1 MAAENLVEVNGGVTV
16 SNEEVAV
23 LAQSGNEKS
32 VLLLWERV
40 KYFAKKQAC
49 RWIAAWEGSGG
60 IVLDD
65 LMQVSFLAL
74 LDALESWKPDG
85 GSFIGWYALRLK
97 AAFTVAYGKRTQ
109 RDRLDPLQS
118 AASLDAPLDGDDD
131 DLTLGDTIEDPEAM
145 RAMDSVEEIDRLHH
159 LHDIMQE
166 VIETLPEDQRQAIV
180 EKYYRGGKAD
190 SKAHNAALR
199 SLRHPSR
206 SRALKEY
213 L

>member
-1 MAAENLVEVNGGVTV
+1 M

-40 KYFAKKQAC
+40 KYFAKKQAG
-49 RWIAAWEGSGG
+49 RWIAAWEGRGG

-74 LDALESWKPDG
+74 LDALGSWKPDG
-85 GSFIGWYALRLK
+85 GSFIGWYAMRLK
-97 AAFTVAYGKRTQ
+97 TAFTSAYGQRTQ
-109 RDRLDPLQS
+109 RNRLDPLQS
-118 AASLDAPLDGDDD
+118 ATSLDGPLDSEDD
-131 DLTLGDTIEDPEAM
+131 DLTLGDTIEDPAAVKAM
-145 RAMDSVEEIDRLHH
+145 ETVEENDRRQH

-166 VIETLPEDQRQAIV
+166 VIETLPEDQRTAIV

-206 SRALKEY
+206 SKALKEY

>member
-1 MAAENLVEVNGGVTV
+1 MT
-16 SNEEVAV
+16 NEEIAM

-40 KYFAKKQAC
+40 KYFAKKQAG
-49 RWIAAWEGSGG
+49 RWIAAWEGRGG

-74 LDALESWKPDG
+74 LDALGSWKPDG
-85 GSFIGWYALRLK
+85 GSFIGWYAMRLK
-97 AAFTVAYGKRTQ
+97 TAFTSAYGQRTQ

-118 AASLDAPLDGDDD
+118 AASLDAPLDSEDD
-131 DLTLGDTIEDPEAM
+131 DLTLGDTIEDPAAVKAM
-145 RAMDSVEEIDRLHH
+145 ETVEENDRRHH

-166 VIETLPEDQRQAIV
+166 VIETLPDDQRQAVV

-199 SLRHPSR
+199 TLRHPSR
-206 SRALKEY
+206 SKALKEY

>member
-1 MAAENLVEVNGGVTV
+1 M

-40 KYFAKKQAC
+40 KYFAKKQAG
-49 RWIAAWEGSGG
+49 RWIAAWEGRGG
-60 IVLDD
+60 VTLDD

-97 AAFTVAYGKRTQ
+97 SAFTVAYGQRTQ
-109 RDRLDPLQS
+109 RDRLDPLQT
-118 AASLDAPLDGDDD
+118 ATSLETPLDGDDD
-131 DLTLGDTIEDPEAM
+131 DLTLGDTIEDPEAVK
-145 RAMDSVEEIDRLHH
+145 AMETVEENDRLHH

-166 VIETLPEDQRQAIV
+166 VIETLPEDQRTAIV
-180 EKYYRGGKAD
+180 EKYYRDGKAD

-199 SLRHPSR
+199 TLRHPSR
-206 SRALKEY
+206 SKALKEY

>member
-1 MAAENLVEVNGGVTV
+1 M

-40 KYFAKKQAC
+40 KYFAKKQAG
-49 RWIAAWEGSGG
+49 RWIAAWEGRGG
-60 IVLDD
+60 VTLDD
-65 LMQVSFLAL
+65 LQQCAFLAL
-74 LDALESWKPDG
+74 LDALEGWEPDSG
-85 GSFIGWYALRLK
+85 TFIGWYALRLK
-97 AAFTVAYGKRTQ
+97 AAFTVAYGQRTQ
-109 RDRLDPLQS
+109 RDRLDPLQT
-118 AASLDAPLDGDDD
+118 ATSLETPLDGDDD

-206 SRALKEY
+206 SKALKEY

>member
-1 MAAENLVEVNGGVTV
+1 MT
-16 SNEEVAV
+16 NEELAAAV
-23 LAQSGNEKS
+23 QTGETDILE
-32 VLLLWERV
+32 LWRAVER
-40 KYFAKKQAC
+40 FAKKQALRWC
-49 RWIAAWEGSGG
+49 RAWEGRGG
-60 IVLDD
+60 VTLDD
-65 LMQVSFLAL
+65 LQQCAFLAL
-74 LDALESWKPDG
+74 LDALGSWKPDG

-97 AAFTVAYGKRTQ
+97 AAFTAAYGQRTQ
-109 RDRLDPLQS
+109 RDRLDPLQT
-118 AASLDAPLDGDDD
+118 ATSLETPLDGDDD

-166 VIETLPEDQRQAIV
+166 IIETLPEPQKTAIV
-180 EKYYRGGKAD
+180 QRYYMDEKAD

-206 SRALKEY
+206 SMALKEY

>member
-1 MAAENLVEVNGGVTV
+1 M
-16 SNEEVAV
+16 SNEEVAA

-40 KYFAKKQAC
+40 KYFAKKQAG
-49 RWIAAWEGSGG
+49 RWIAAWEGRGG
-60 IVLDD
+60 VTLDD
-65 LMQVSFLAL
+65 LQQVSFLAL

-85 GSFIGWYALRLK
+85 GLFIGWYAMRLK
-97 AAFTVAYGKRTQ
+97 TAFTAAYGQRTK
-109 RDRLDPLQS
+109 RDRLDPLQT
-118 AASLDAPLDGDDD
+118 ATSLETPLDGYDD

-166 VIETLPEDQRQAIV
+166 VIETLPEDQRTAIV

-206 SRALKEY
+206 SKALKEY

>member
-1 MAAENLVEVNGGVTV
+1 MT
-16 SNEEVAV
+16 NEEIAV

-40 KYFAKKQAC
+40 KYFAKKQAG
-49 RWIAAWEGSGG
+49 RWIAAWEGRGG

-65 LMQVSFLAL
+65 LMQISFLAL
-74 LDALESWKPDG
+74 LDALESWRPDG
-85 GSFIGWYALRLK
+85 GLFIGLYALRLK
-97 AAFTVAYGKRTQ
+97 AAFTVAYGQRTRRDQ
-109 RDRLDPLQS
+109 RDPLQA
-118 AASLDAPLDGDDD
+118 AASLNAPLDSEDD

-166 VIETLPEDQRQAIV
+166 IIETLPDDQRQAIV
-180 EKYYRGGKAD
+180 EKYYRCGKAD
-190 SKAHNAALR
+190 IKAHNAALR

-213 L
+213 I

>member
-1 MAAENLVEVNGGVTV
+1 MT
-16 SNEEVAV
+16 NEEIAT

-40 KYFAKKQAC
+40 KYFAKKQAG
-49 RWIAAWEGSGG
+49 RWIAAWEGRGG

-85 GSFIGWYALRLK
+85 GSFIGWYAMRLK
-97 AAFTVAYGKRTQ
+97 TAFTAAYGQRTQ
-109 RDRLDPLQS
+109 RDRRDPLQ
-118 AASLDAPLDGDDD
+118 AATSLETPLDGYDD
-131 DLTLGDTIEDPEAM
+131 DLTLGDTIEDPDAVKAM
-145 RAMDSVEEIDRLHH
+145 EIVEENDRLYH

-166 VIETLPEDQRQAIV
+166 VIETLPEGQRYAIV
-180 EKYYRGGKAD
+180 EKYYRGGKVD
-190 SKAHNAALR
+190 GKAHNAALR
-199 SLRHPSR
+199 ALRQPKISKTLR
-206 SRALKEY
+206 EY

>member
-1 MAAENLVEVNGGVTV
+1 M

-40 KYFAKKQAC
+40 KYFAKKQAG
-49 RWIAAWEGSGG
+49 RWIAAWEGRGG

-74 LDALESWKPDG
+74 LDALESWRPDG
-85 GSFIGWYALRLK
+85 GLFFGWYALRLK
-97 AAFTVAYGKRTQ
+97 AAFTAAYGQRTQ
-109 RDRLDPLQS
+109 RDRLDPLQT
-118 AASLDAPLDGDDD
+118 ATSLETPLDGDDD

-166 VIETLPEDQRQAIV
+166 VIETLPENQRQAIV
-180 EKYYRGGKAD
+180 EKYYRGGQVD
-190 SKAHNAALR
+190 SKSHNVALR
-199 SLRHPSR
+199 ALRQPRISR
-206 SRALKEY
+206 KLREY
-213 L
+213 M

>member
-1 MAAENLVEVNGGVTV
+1 M

-40 KYFAKKQAC
+40 KYFAKKQAG
-49 RWIAAWEGSGG
+49 RWIAAWEGRGG
-60 IVLDD
+60 VTLDD
-65 LMQVSFLAL
+65 LQQCAFLAL

-97 AAFTVAYGKRTQ
+97 AAFTVAYGQRTQ
-109 RDRLDPLQS
+109 RDRLDPLQT
-118 AASLDAPLDGDDD
+118 ATSLETPLDGDDD
-131 DLTLGDTIEDPEAM
+131 DLTLGDTIEDPEAI

-166 VIETLPEDQRQAIV
+166 VIETLPEDQRTAIV

>member
-1 MAAENLVEVNGGVTV
+1 MT
-16 SNEEVAV
+16 NEEIAM

-40 KYFAKKQAC
+40 KYFAKKQAG
-49 RWIAAWEGSGG
+49 RWITAWEGRGG

-74 LDALESWKPDG
+74 LDALGSWKPDG
-85 GSFIGWYALRLK
+85 GSFIGWYAMRLK
-97 AAFTVAYGKRTQ
+97 TAFTSAYGQRTQ

-118 AASLDAPLDGDDD
+118 AASLDAPLDSEDD
-131 DLTLGDTIEDPEAM
+131 DLTLGDTIEDPAAVKAM
-145 RAMDSVEEIDRLHH
+145 ETVEENDRRQH

-166 VIETLPEDQRQAIV
+166 VIETLPEDQQNAVV

-190 SKAHNAALR
+190 IKAHNAALR
-199 SLRHPSR
+199 ALRHPSR
-206 SRALKEY
+206 SKALKEY

>member
-1 MAAENLVEVNGGVTV
+1 MT
-16 SNEEVAV
+16 NEEVAV

-40 KYFAKKQAC
+40 KYFAKKQAG
-49 RWIAAWEGSGG
+49 RWIAAWEGRGG
-60 IVLDD
+60 VTLDD
-65 LMQVSFLAL
+65 LQQVSFLAL

-85 GSFIGWYALRLK
+85 GSFIGWYSMRLK
-97 AAFTVAYGKRTQ
+97 TAFTVAYGQRTQ
-109 RDRLDPLQS
+109 RDRWDPLQT
-118 AASLDAPLDGDDD
+118 ATSLSTPIGSEDD

-145 RAMDSVEEIDRLHH
+145 RAMDSVEENDRLHH

-166 VIETLPEDQRQAIV
+166 VIETLPDDQRQAIV

-190 SKAHNAALR
+190 IKAHNAALR
-199 SLRHPSR
+199 TLRHPSR
-206 SRALKEY
+206 SKALKEY

>member
-1 MAAENLVEVNGGVTV
+1 M

-40 KYFAKKQAC
+40 KYFAKKQAG
-49 RWIAAWEGSGG
+49 RWIAAWEGRGG
-60 IVLDD
+60 VTLDD
-65 LMQVSFLAL
+65 LQQVSFLAL
-74 LDALESWKPDG
+74 LDALDGWEPDSWT
-85 GSFIGWYALRLK
+85 FIGWYALRLK
-97 AAFTVAYGKRTQ
+97 AAFTVAYGQRTQ
-109 RDRLDPLQS
+109 RDRLDPLQT
-118 AASLDAPLDGDDD
+118 ATSLETPLDGDDD
-131 DLTLGDTIEDPEAM
+131 DLTLGDTIEDPEAVK
-145 RAMDSVEEIDRLHH
+145 AMETVEENDRLHH

-166 VIETLPEDQRQAIV
+166 VIETLPEDQQNAVV

-199 SLRHPSR
+199 ALRNPSR

>member
-1 MAAENLVEVNGGVTV
+1 M

-40 KYFAKKQAC
+40 KYFAKKQAG
-49 RWIAAWEGSGG
+49 RWIAAWEGRGG
-60 IVLDD
+60 VTIDD
-65 LMQVSFLAL
+65 LMQCAFLAL
-74 LDALESWKPDG
+74 LDALESWRPDG

-97 AAFTVAYGKRTQ
+97 AAFTVAYGQRTQ
-109 RDRLDPLQS
+109 RDRLDPLQT
-118 AASLDAPLDGDDD
+118 ATSLETPLDGYDD

-166 VIETLPEDQRQAIV
+166 IIETLPEPQKTAIV
-180 EKYYRGGKAD
+180 QRYYMDEKAD

-206 SRALKEY
+206 SMALKEY

>member
-1 MAAENLVEVNGGVTV
+1 MT
-16 SNEEVAV
+16 NEELAAAV
-23 LAQSGNEKS
+23 QAGEDDILE
-32 VLLLWERV
+32 LWRAIER
-40 KYFAKKQAC
+40 FAKKQALRWC
-49 RWIAAWEGSGG
+49 RAWEGRGG
-60 IVLDD
+60 VTLDD
-65 LMQVSFLAL
+65 LQQCAFLAL
-74 LDALESWKPDG
+74 LDAVESWRPDG
-85 GSFIGWYALRLK
+85 GSFIGWYTLRLK
-97 AAFTVAYGKRTQ
+97 AAFTVAYGQRTQ
-109 RDRLDPLQS
+109 RDRLDPLQT
-118 AASLDAPLDGDDD
+118 ATSLETPLDGDDD

-206 SRALKEY
+206 SKALKEY

>member
-1 MAAENLVEVNGGVTV
+1 M

-40 KYFAKKQAC
+40 KYFAKKQAG
-49 RWIAAWEGSGG
+49 RWIASWEGRGG
-60 IVLDD
+60 VTLDD
-65 LMQVSFLAL
+65 LQQCAFLAL
-74 LDALESWKPDG
+74 LDALESWRPDG

-97 AAFTVAYGKRTQ
+97 SAFTAAYGQRTQ
-109 RDRLDPLQS
+109 RDRLDPLQT
-118 AASLDAPLDGDDD
+118 ATSLETPLDGHDDYI
-131 DLTLGDTIEDPEAM
+131 TLGDTIEDPEAVK
-145 RAMDSVEEIDRLHH
+145 AMETVEENDRLHH

-166 VIETLPEDQRQAIV
+166 VIETLPEDQRTAIV

-206 SRALKEY
+206 SKALKEY

>member
-1 MAAENLVEVNGGVTV
+1 M

-40 KYFAKKQAC
+40 KYFAKKQAG
-49 RWIAAWEGSGG
+49 RWIAAWEGRGG
-60 IVLDD
+60 VTLDD
-65 LMQVSFLAL
+65 LQQCAFLAL
-74 LDALESWKPDG
+74 LDALESWRPDG

-97 AAFTVAYGKRTQ
+97 AAFTAAYGQRTQ
-109 RDRLDPLQS
+109 RDRLDPLQT
-118 AASLDAPLDGDDD
+118 ATSLETPLDGYDD

-145 RAMDSVEEIDRLHH
+145 SAMETVEEIDRLHH

-166 VIETLPEDQRQAIV
+166 VIETLPEDQRDAIV

-206 SRALKEY
+206 SKALKEY

>member
-1 MAAENLVEVNGGVTV
+1 MT
-16 SNEEVAV
+16 NEEIAT

-40 KYFAKKQAC
+40 KYFAKKQAG
-49 RWIAAWEGSGG
+49 RWIAAWEGRGG

-74 LDALESWKPDG
+74 LDVLESWKPDG

-97 AAFTVAYGKRTQ
+97 AAFTAAYGQRTQ
-109 RDRLDPLQS
+109 RDRLDPLQT
-118 AASLDAPLDGDDD
+118 ATSLETPLDGDDD
-131 DLTLGDTIEDPEAM
+131 DLTLGDTIEDPEAVK
-145 RAMDSVEEIDRLHH
+145 AMETVEENDRLHH

-166 VIETLPEDQRQAIV
+166 IIETLPEDQRTAIV

-206 SRALKEY
+206 SQALKEY